1 MSTSNKVDD
10 QFLPGAG
17 HPGGHHGNDAVRPL
31 VRPTLPVV
39 LVLGPRVVLEV
50 LEGLL
55 VLPALRIEFF
65 DELGVE
71 VVPELGVAAP
81 HMRVNRD
88 DRVAVRSSHGS
99 LLGIE

>member
-1 MSTSNKVDD
+1 VSTSNKVDD

-17 HPGGHHGNDAVRPL
+17 HPGGHHGNDAVRFL
-31 VRPTLPVV
+31 VHPTLPAA
-39 LVLGPRVVLEV
+39 LFLGPRVVFEV
-50 LEGLL
+50 LEGL
-55 VLPALRIEFF
+55 RIECF

-71 VVPELGVAAP
+71 VVPVLG
-81 HMRVNRD
+81 D

>member
-1 MSTSNKVDD
+1 VSTSNKVDD

-65 DELGVE
+65 DDSESRSFRNWAWLPPTCVSTE
-71 VVPELGVAAP
+71 MIVSRSVPAMA
-81 HMRVNRD
+81 H
-88 DRVAVRSSHGS
+88 S
-99 LLGIE
+99 

>member
-1 MSTSNKVDD
+1 VSTSNKVDD

-17 HPGGHHGNDAVRPL
+17 HPGGHHGHDAVRFL
-31 VRPTLPVV
+31 VRPTLPAV

-50 LEGLL
+50 LEGFEGLL
-55 VLPALRIEFF
+55 VLPALRIECF
-65 DELGVE
+65 DELEVEIEVE
-71 VVPELGVAAP
+71 VVPVLG
-81 HMRVNRD
+81 D